1 MFLISAIEVQEYSYS
16 FLLISGIGGLGE
28 NMKVEDETLSQPG
41 WVLGVGF
48 LGKM

>member
-1 MFLISAIEVQEYSYS
+1 MISAIEVQEYSSYS

-28 NMKVEDETLSQPG
+28 NMKVEDETLLQPG